1 MLIRLTKSNYSL
13 QLGLLILLALSLW
26 VRNFMVQ
33 EPIEIIEPQ
42 TFLYDSLFG
51 WTKTNMLLA
60 KILTL
65 MCVLL
70 QAFMLSEMVRVH
82 SISKNSMSVALIYVV
97 LLSVQNGWQVLQ
109 PFMISNFF
117 VIGGIW
123 YLFKIYNEKEPYE
136 KVFNA
141 SILFALASLFSASLL
156 PFGFI
161 VFWIFLFYPINQ
173 WREWLIAILGFGF
186 PFFIVFLWATLTEN
200 SDVFSE
206 FSIQIMNFDSL
217 EKITELSLSTQIF
230 VSIVLVLSLVG
241 IGFMQLRAKFSEIS
255 QRKKITAMM
264 LGIFWMV
271 SVGLFTSYTTTH
283 LATLFIFSAFFIAEW
298 LYRNERKWLSELV
311 FYGFLIAA
319 FGVQYL

>member
-97 LLSVQNGWQVLQ
+97 LLSVQNGWQILQ

-264 LGIFWMV
+264 LGIFWIV